1 MTNNDIL
8 RRLRYLLNTNDGG
21 MAEVFALVGHE
32 ITAKQVRAIMGKED
46 DPAAVGCTDLQLG
59 DFLDGLIVSKRGP
72 RDPDAP
78 VPPRVELTN
87 NEILK
92 KLRIAFTLRED
103 DIVRLLEKG
112 GFKTGSGRP
121 MAKGEVS
128 ALFRKPTHKNFRPCG
143 NQVMRKFFV
152 GLTAQERP

>member
-1 MTNNDIL
+1 MNNNDIL

-21 MAEVFALVGHE
+21 MSEIFALAGHE
-32 ITAKQVRAIMGKED
+32 IPAKKVRAIMGKEGESG
-46 DPAAVGCTDLQLG
+46 AEECTNDQLG
-59 DFLDGLIVSKRGP
+59 LFLDGLIVAKRGP

-78 VPPRVELTN
+78 VPAPVELTN

-92 KLRIAFTLRED
+92 KLRIAFTLREED
-103 DIVRLLEKG
+103 VVRLLEQG
-112 GFKTGSGRP
+112 GHRTASGRP

-128 ALFRKPTHKNFRPCG
+128 ALFRKPNHKNFRACG

-152 GLTAQERP
+152 GLTAQERS